1 MIVTLSRWKRVT
13 LMLLERMVI
22 YPTCSVSG
30 IQLKWLN
37 WPSYV
42 CVDSIRVRG
51 PTRLIVAV
59 GKIIKATQQNENT
72 DTFRKEM
79 DAKLTAWE
87 KCLPERLK
95 YSEGNNQEAQLL
107 ANMLSLGFQYL
118 SHKPVLL
125 YTLLT
130 SLQLVQNLTT
140 STNLLRGNTR
150 A

>member
-1 MIVTLSRWKRVT
+1 
-13 LMLLERMVI
+13 
-22 YPTCSVSG
+22 
-30 IQLKWLN
+30 
-37 WPSYV
+37 
-42 CVDSIRVRG
+42 
-51 PTRLIVAV
+51 VAV

-95 YSEGNNQEAQLL
+95 YSEDNNREAQLL
-107 ANMLSLGFQYL
+107 ASMLSLGFQYL
-118 SHKPVLL
+118 SHKTVLM

-140 STNLLRGNTR
+140 STNLPRGNTR